1 MLRHGDGTPT
11 RDFLYVDDAAD
22 GIILAGEKYND
33 SYKLIKV
40 SCEASVWNS
49 VFFLLVTVR
58 QVPLTAIESPIDKLN
73 GLIFLQLIDKT
84 YSPVFNLLMLEI
96 FPTSRCKVHEY

>member
-1 MLRHGDGTPT
+1 MV
-11 RDFLYVDDAAD
+11 FV
-22 GIILAGEKYND
+22 
-33 SYKLIKV
+33 KV

-96 FPTSRCKVHEY
+96 FPTSSIIPVNKAKSSVQRNTTVPFKKFIY